1 MASEGPGWMVPGG
14 STPGSG
20 QPWGPGAEATSGK
33 HLTSYCVQITIHVI
47 SSFRQ
52 QIEEGKR
59 HFHSALCGGKV
70 SQKLWVERP
79 KLHTY
84 YSFQAEECFAYFL
97 WGREYSDFSGDV
109 DAASCSSS
117 CWLRGRDQ
125 RERRFVGGKKASR
138 GFDSAPRFGWRLQRD
153 YVHLVQVTEEARLV
167 CSFIAIFGA

>member
-1 MASEGPGWMVPGG
+1 MVPGG
-14 STPGSG
+14 NTPGSG
-20 QPWGPGAEATSGK
+20 QPWGPGSEATSGE

-52 QIEEGKR
+52 QIKEGER
-59 HFHSALCGGKV
+59 HFPSALCGGKV

-97 WGREYSDFSGDV
+97 WGRKYSDFSGDV

-125 RERRFVGGKKASR
+125 RERRFVGGEKKRAEALILSNL
-138 GFDSAPRFGWRLQRD
+138 RFEWRLKKD

-167 CSFIAIFGA
+167 CSFIAIFGD

>member
-1 MASEGPGWMVPGG
+1 MVPGG

-109 DAASCSSS
+109 DAASSSS

-125 RERRFVGGKKASR
+125 RERRFVGGKKSEQRLWFWTTQGLGEACKGTMSTWYRWPRKR
-138 GFDSAPRFGWRLQRD
+138 GLSA
-153 YVHLVQVTEEARLV
+153 V
-167 CSFIAIFGA
+167 S

>member
-1 MASEGPGWMVPGG
+1 MVPGG

-97 WGREYSDFSGDV
+97 WGRDYSDFSWDV